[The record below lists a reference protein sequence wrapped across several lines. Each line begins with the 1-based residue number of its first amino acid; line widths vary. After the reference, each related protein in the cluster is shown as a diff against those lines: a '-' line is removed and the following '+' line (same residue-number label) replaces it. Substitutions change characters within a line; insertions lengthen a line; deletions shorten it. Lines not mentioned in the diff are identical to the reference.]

1 MIDKISY
8 GRKTNIS
15 NRTKRRRIAEELQY
29 TNEDVLIIKD
39 GTSSTSL
46 PKTKLQSKIIVVDEL
61 TNSSHKN
68 DNKNVNLSSDFIPT
82 LEPNTILTCEDD
94 ENKSINSSSDID
106 NNDNSS
112 TWNYYNDEISYL
124 ISSISQWSIT
134 FNIPQNALNKLL
146 LILKQHSCFET
157 IPKDARTI
165 LHSNI
170 EKCSLRIIEPGNYHH
185 FGILNGIKQH
195 MNIISKK

>member
-1 MIDKISY
+1 MSY
-8 GRKTNIS
+8 RRKTNIS

-46 PKTKLQSKIIVVDEL
+46 PKTKLQSKIIEVDEL

-68 DNKNVNLSSDFIPT
+68 DNKNLNLSSDFIQT

-94 ENKSINSSSDID
+94 ENKSINSLSDID

-112 TWNYYNDEISYL
+112 TWNHYNDEISYL
-124 ISSISQWSIT
+124 ISSISQWSILYY
-134 FNIPQNALNKLL
+134 I
-146 LILKQHSCFET
+146 
-157 IPKDARTI
+157 
-165 LHSNI
+165 
-170 EKCSLRIIEPGNYHH
+170 
-185 FGILNGIKQH
+185 
-195 MNIISKK
+195 